1 MGEFTVRNM
10 PETSGED
17 CSTQIRM
24 LKAIKKI
31 LIQNDDIMNSNLN
44 SSSSRLSDN
53 GAREKI
59 LYAMS

>member
-1 MGEFTVRNM
+1 MRNM

-17 CSTQIRM
+17 CSTQTRI